1 MPGFRDSKSPHGT
14 WLRTLVVLGLVVA
27 VVAETPLRSGGV
39 IPAWLPLDSTGTVA
53 GSVLLPG
60 APDQA
65 EVAAAAKRKGD
76 KQDRQDKRADKSD
89 QKAEKSGKR
98 HGGKS
103 KHPGEDQDRNP
114 GGGNGKHQGDGKRD
128 TPQRDNDQGNK
139 QITQERKG
147 KDTTSPERRG
157 AADVAAAEVTAAATS
172 WSFTPV
178 ADAQVNE
185 ANPNTNYGTEAQLR
199 VDGGTDPDVF
209 SYLRFSVSGVS
220 GTVQS
225 ATLRLWVP
233 PDGGTQDGPFVKTAG
248 TTWSETGIVWNNR
261 PRAGR
266 KVLDDRG
273 ALTGGA
279 WVEYDVTSAV
289 KGNGAVGFTL
299 RPETSDGAN
308 FDSREAANK
317 PQLVLTLGGDT
328 PTPTPGPNPT
338 PTPVPPTPTPTP
350 TATPPPTSP
359 TPTPTPPVSPG
370 ATYYVDANNGD
381 DANPGTSPATAWRT
395 LAKASQA
402 PLAPGDRL
410 LFRRGGSWTGSLKLS
425 RSGTSNLPI
434 VIGAY
439 GSGDLPRIRDGSSCV
454 VMSGSYL
461 VLREIHADGCSW
473 AGIEISG
480 SANQVEQSLI
490 TRNVAGIHVRA
501 DAIDSRILRND
512 LRDNNRMSVLTQ
524 SPTDDDS
531 GAFGVLIQGNG
542 TEVAHNTISG
552 SNAFSYDYG
561 HDGAAVEVYGGQRNH
576 IHHNLAID
584 NDVFSELGNARSSDN
599 TFAYNVVR
607 SSLPASVFLVTRG
620 ANSGYGPVLRTTLY
634 NNSVVLTGVSSQGF
648 VCHAGCGPDIL
659 TMRNNIIQA
668 VSKVGYADAPFDED
682 HNLYFGGAR
691 QFAVGDRSLVGDPLF
706 VDEAGGDLRLRSS
719 SPAIDRGVDVGY
731 AQDFDGNPVP
741 APGGGD
747 RSPAP
752 DMGAYE
758 RQG

>member
-39 IPAWLPLDSTGTVA
+39 IPPWLPLDSTGTVA

-185 ANPNTNYGTEAQLR
+185 ANPNTNYGTGAQLR

-225 ATLRLWVP
+225 ATLRLWVQ

-248 TTWSETGIVWNNR
+248 TGWSETGIVWNNR

-266 KVLDDRG
+266 KVLDDKG

-359 TPTPTPPVSPG
+359 TPTPTPPAGGSGTVRAAAETTPVHHGGDAADDPAIWIHPTDPGRSTIIGTDKLGGLAVYDLAGNELAYYADSTPNNVDLRYNFPLGGERVALVVTSDTATDSLRTYRIDPATRQLIPVAARTIDVGIGVAGLCAYVSP
-370 ATYYVDANNGD
+370 
-381 DANPGTSPATAWRT
+381 S
-395 LAKASQA
+395 
-402 PLAPGDRL
+402 
-410 LFRRGGSWTGSLKLS
+410 TG
-425 RSGTSNLPI
+425 
-434 VIGAY
+434 
-439 GSGDLPRIRDGSSCV
+439 
-454 VMSGSYL
+454 
-461 VLREIHADGCSW
+461 
-473 AGIEISG
+473 
-480 SANQVEQSLI
+480 QV
-490 TRNVAGIHVRA
+490 
-501 DAIDSRILRND
+501 
-512 LRDNNRMSVLTQ
+512 
-524 SPTDDDS
+524 
-531 GAFGVLIQGNG
+531 
-542 TEVAHNTISG
+542 
-552 SNAFSYDYG
+552 
-561 HDGAAVEVYGGQRNH
+561 
-576 IHHNLAID
+576 
-584 NDVFSELGNARSSDN
+584 
-599 TFAYNVVR
+599 
-607 SSLPASVFLVTRG
+607 
-620 ANSGYGPVLRTTLY
+620 
-634 NNSVVLTGVSSQGF
+634 
-648 VCHAGCGPDIL
+648 
-659 TMRNNIIQA
+659 
-668 VSKVGYADAPFDED
+668 
-682 HNLYFGGAR
+682 
-691 QFAVGDRSLVGDPLF
+691 
-706 VDEAGGDLRLRSS
+706 LRLR
-719 SPAIDRGVDVGY
+719 
-731 AQDFDGNPVP
+731 
-741 APGGGD
+741 
-747 RSPAP
+747 
-752 DMGAYE
+752 
-758 RQG
+758 